1 MGQKEYCNLGGDS
14 IKRPIV
20 VIAIGY
26 CIGII
31 WGLYFRFSI
40 VLLYIL
46 IAFLYGVKKLLF
58 MSTKDN
64 NYYLKLLFCSNFGTH
79 FFPHKR
85 VKMKSVN
92 ENKKF
97 QLFSIK
103 RYIRYIKL
111 FLTKSVIS
119 VIIVSSIISNIIF
132 IFQESRYNHLYE
144 EKTIKVEGIIISNKQ
159 EREYKNRYKVK
170 VLTVDNSTKYH
181 STQIYIDVKK
191 EVEFQYGDKVILQ
204 GEFQKGSKARNTGG
218 FDYQLYLKSISIYGT
233 LNVNKYE
240 IVSSNNV
247 TVLEKGINDVK
258 LAINQKIEGT
268 LEEEEQQI
276 VKGLLLGDTTVLEE
290 DLQEQFQIAN
300 ISHVLAVSGMHVVYI
315 IMGIE
320 IFFKKWLGK
329 RKVKYIMILA
339 VIFYV
344 SITGATSSI
353 VRAGIME
360 ILSIL
365 SFLVYRKK
373 DIWTS
378 IAFSLLCILIQ
389 NPYAIKR
396 CGITII
402 LFRNNRYYLIS

>member
-1 MGQKEYCNLGGDS
+1 MGQEEYCNLGGDS
-14 IKRPIV
+14 IKRPII

-26 CIGII
+26 SIGII
-31 WGLYFRFSI
+31 WGLYFNFSI

-46 IAFLYGVKKLLF
+46 IAFLYFVKEFWF
-58 MSTKDN
+58 MSRKD
-64 NYYLKLLFCSNFGTH
+64 KT
-79 FFPHKR
+79 
-85 VKMKSVN
+85 VN

-97 QLFSIK
+97 QLLSIK
-103 RYIRYIKL
+103 RYVRYTKI
-111 FLTKSVIS
+111 FFTKSSICL
-119 VIIVSSIISNIIF
+119 ILFSSIISNTIF
-132 IFQESRYNHLYE
+132 IFQENRYEQLYE
-144 EKTIKVEGIIISNKQ
+144 EKAIKVEGIIISNKQ

-170 VLTVDNSTKYH
+170 VLAVDNSTKYH
-181 STQIYIDVKK
+181 ATQIYIDVKK

-233 LNVNKYE
+233 LDVNKYQV
-240 IVSSNNV
+240 VSSNNL
-247 TVLEKGINDVK
+247 TILEKGINVIK
-258 LAINQKIEGT
+258 IAINQKIEGA

-320 IFFKKWLGK
+320 ILFKKWLGK
-329 RKVKYIMILA
+329 RKVKYIMILG

-353 VRAGIME
+353 VRAGIMG

-389 NPYAIKR
+389 NPYAITR
-396 CGITII
+396 CWITII
-402 LFRNNRYYLIS
+402 LSRNNRYYPIP

>member
-1 MGQKEYCNLGGDS
+1 MGQEEYCNLGGDS
-14 IKRPIV
+14 IKRPMV

-26 CIGII
+26 SIGII
-31 WGLYFRFSI
+31 WGLYFHFSI
-40 VLLYIL
+40 VLFYIL
-46 IAFLYGVKKLLF
+46 IAFLYSVKKLLI
-58 MSTKDN
+58 SK
-64 NYYLKLLFCSNFGTH
+64 
-79 FFPHKR
+79 KR
-85 VKMKSVN
+85 
-92 ENKKF
+92 KKF

-103 RYIRYIKL
+103 RYVRYIKL
-111 FLTKSVIS
+111 FFTKP
-119 VIIVSSIISNIIF
+119 IICLILFSSIISNTIF
-132 IFQESRYNHLYE
+132 IFQENRYDQLYE
-144 EKTIKVEGIIISNKQ
+144 EKAIKVEGIIISNKQ

-170 VLTVDNSTKYH
+170 VLAVDNSTKYH

-204 GEFQKGSKARNTGG
+204 GEFQKGSNARNTGG

-240 IVSSNNV
+240 IVSSKNV

-258 LAINQKIEGT
+258 LAINQKIEGA

-320 IFFKKWLGK
+320 IFFRKWLGK

-353 VRAGIME
+353 VRAGIMG

-389 NPYAIKR
+389 NPYAITR

-402 LFRNNRYYLIS
+402 LFRNNWYYLIS

>member
-1 MGQKEYCNLGGDS
+1 MGQEEYCNLGGDS

-26 CIGII
+26 SIGII
-31 WGLYFRFSI
+31 WGLYFHFSI
-40 VLLYIL
+40 VLFYIL
-46 IAFLYGVKKLLF
+46 IAFLYSVKKLLI
-58 MSTKDN
+58 SK
-64 NYYLKLLFCSNFGTH
+64 
-79 FFPHKR
+79 KR
-85 VKMKSVN
+85 
-92 ENKKF
+92 KKF

-103 RYIRYIKL
+103 RYVRYIKL
-111 FLTKSVIS
+111 FFTKP
-119 VIIVSSIISNIIF
+119 IICLILFSSIISNTIF

-144 EKTIKVEGIIISNKQ
+144 EKNIKVEGIIISNKQ

-181 STQIYIDVKK
+181 ATQIYIDVKK

-240 IVSSNNV
+240 IVSSKNV

-258 LAINQKIEGT
+258 LAINQKIEGA

-320 IFFKKWLGK
+320 IFFRKWLGK

-353 VRAGIME
+353 VRAGIMG

-389 NPYAIKR
+389 NPYAITR
-396 CGITII
+396 CWITII
-402 LFRNNRYYLIS
+402 LFRNNWYYLIS

>member
-1 MGQKEYCNLGGDS
+1 MGQEEYCNLGGDS
-14 IKRPIV
+14 IKRPII

-26 CIGII
+26 SIGII
-31 WGLYFRFSI
+31 WGLYFNFSI

-46 IAFLYGVKKLLF
+46 IAFLYFVKEFWF
-58 MSTKDN
+58 MSRKD
-64 NYYLKLLFCSNFGTH
+64 KT
-79 FFPHKR
+79 
-85 VKMKSVN
+85 VN

-97 QLFSIK
+97 QLLSIK
-103 RYIRYIKL
+103 RYVRYTKI
-111 FLTKSVIS
+111 FFTKSSICL
-119 VIIVSSIISNIIF
+119 ILFSSIISNTIF
-132 IFQESRYNHLYE
+132 IFQENRYEQLYE
-144 EKTIKVEGIIISNKQ
+144 EKAIKVEGIIISNKQ

-170 VLTVDNSTKYH
+170 VLAVDNSTKYH
-181 STQIYIDVKK
+181 ATQIYIDVKK

-233 LNVNKYE
+233 LDVNKYQV
-240 IVSSNNV
+240 VSSNNL
-247 TVLEKGINDVK
+247 TILEKGINVIK
-258 LAINQKIEGT
+258 IAINQKIEGA

-329 RKVKYIMILA
+329 RKVKYIMILV

-353 VRAGIME
+353 VRAGIMG

-389 NPYAIKR
+389 NPYAITR
-396 CGITII
+396 CWITII
-402 LFRNNRYYLIS
+402 LSRNNRYYPIP

>member
-1 MGQKEYCNLGGDS
+1 MGQEEYCNLGGDS

-26 CIGII
+26 SIGII
-31 WGLYFRFSI
+31 WGLYFCFSI

-46 IAFLYGVKKLLF
+46 IAFLYLVKKFLF
-58 MSTKDN
+58 MSRKD
-64 NYYLKLLFCSNFGTH
+64 KLA
-79 FFPHKR
+79 
-85 VKMKSVN
+85 N

-111 FLTKSVIS
+111 FLTKPVIS
-119 VIIVSSIISNIIF
+119 FIIISSIISNTIF

-144 EKTIKVEGIIISNKQ
+144 EKNIKVEGIIISNKQ

-191 EVEFQYGDKVILQ
+191 EVEFQYADKVILE
-204 GEFQKGSKARNTGG
+204 GEFQKGSEARNTGG

-233 LNVNKYE
+233 LNVNKYQ

-247 TVLEKGINDVK
+247 TILEKGINNIK
-258 LAINQKIEGT
+258 LVINQKIESA

-320 IFFKKWLGK
+320 ILFKKWLGK
-329 RKVKYIMILA
+329 RKIKYIMILA

-353 VRAGIME
+353 VRAGIMG

-373 DIWTS
+373 DIWNS
-378 IAFSLLCILIQ
+378 IAVSLLFVLIQ
-389 NPYAIKR
+389 NPYAITR
-396 CGITII
+396 
-402 LFRNNRYYLIS
+402 R

>member
-1 MGQKEYCNLGGDS
+1 MGQEEYCNLGGDS
-14 IKRPIV
+14 IKRPII

-26 CIGII
+26 SIGII
-31 WGLYFRFSI
+31 WGLYFNFSI

-46 IAFLYGVKKLLF
+46 IAFLYFVKEFWF
-58 MSTKDN
+58 MSRKD
-64 NYYLKLLFCSNFGTH
+64 KT
-79 FFPHKR
+79 
-85 VKMKSVN
+85 VN

-97 QLFSIK
+97 QLLSIK
-103 RYIRYIKL
+103 RYVRYTKI
-111 FLTKSVIS
+111 FFTKSSICL
-119 VIIVSSIISNIIF
+119 ILFSSIISNTIF
-132 IFQESRYNHLYE
+132 IFQENRYEQLYE
-144 EKTIKVEGIIISNKQ
+144 EKAIKVEGIIISNKQ

-170 VLTVDNSTKYH
+170 VLAVDNSTKYH
-181 STQIYIDVKK
+181 ATQIYIDVKK

-233 LNVNKYE
+233 LDVNRYQV
-240 IVSSNNV
+240 VSSNNL
-247 TVLEKGINDVK
+247 TILEKGINVIK
-258 LAINQKIEGT
+258 IAINQKIEGA

-329 RKVKYIMILA
+329 RKVKYIMILG

-353 VRAGIME
+353 VRAGIMG

-389 NPYAIKR
+389 NPYAITR
-396 CGITII
+396 CWITII
-402 LFRNNRYYLIS
+402 LSRNNRYYPIP

>member
-1 MGQKEYCNLGGDS
+1 MGQEEYCNLGGDS

-26 CIGII
+26 SIGII
-31 WGLYFRFSI
+31 WGLYFHFSI
-40 VLLYIL
+40 VLFYIL
-46 IAFLYGVKKLLF
+46 IAFLYSVKKLLI
-58 MSTKDN
+58 SK
-64 NYYLKLLFCSNFGTH
+64 
-79 FFPHKR
+79 KR
-85 VKMKSVN
+85 
-92 ENKKF
+92 KKF

-103 RYIRYIKL
+103 RYVRYIKL
-111 FLTKSVIS
+111 FFTKP
-119 VIIVSSIISNIIF
+119 IICLILFSSIISNTIF
-132 IFQESRYNHLYE
+132 IFQENRYDQLYE
-144 EKTIKVEGIIISNKQ
+144 EKAIKVEGIIISNKQ

-170 VLTVDNSTKYH
+170 VLAVDNSTKYH

-204 GEFQKGSKARNTGG
+204 GEFQKGSNARNTGG

-240 IVSSNNV
+240 IVSSKNV

-258 LAINQKIEGT
+258 LAINQKIEGA

-320 IFFKKWLGK
+320 IFFRKWLGK

-353 VRAGIME
+353 VRAGIMG

-389 NPYAIKR
+389 NPYAITR

-402 LFRNNRYYLIS
+402 LFRNNWYYLIS

>member
-1 MGQKEYCNLGGDS
+1 MGQEEYCNLGGDS

-26 CIGII
+26 SIGII
-31 WGLYFRFSI
+31 WGLYFHFSV
-40 VLLYIL
+40 VLFYIL
-46 IAFLYGVKKLLF
+46 IAFLYSVKKLLI
-58 MSTKDN
+58 SK
-64 NYYLKLLFCSNFGTH
+64 
-79 FFPHKR
+79 KR
-85 VKMKSVN
+85 
-92 ENKKF
+92 KKF

-103 RYIRYIKL
+103 RYVRYIKL
-111 FLTKSVIS
+111 FFTKP
-119 VIIVSSIISNIIF
+119 IICLILFSSIISNTIF

-144 EKTIKVEGIIISNKQ
+144 EKNIKVEGIIISNKQ

-181 STQIYIDVKK
+181 ATQIYIDVKK

-258 LAINQKIEGT
+258 LAINQKIEGA

-320 IFFKKWLGK
+320 IFFRKWLGK

-353 VRAGIME
+353 VRAGIMG

-389 NPYAIKR
+389 NPYAITR
-396 CGITII
+396 CWITII
-402 LFRNNRYYLIS
+402 LFRNNWYYLIS

>member
-1 MGQKEYCNLGGDS
+1 MGQEEYCKLGGDS

-26 CIGII
+26 SIGII
-31 WGLYFRFSI
+31 WGLYFHFSI
-40 VLLYIL
+40 VLFYIL
-46 IAFLYGVKKLLF
+46 IAFLYSVKKLLI
-58 MSTKDN
+58 SK
-64 NYYLKLLFCSNFGTH
+64 
-79 FFPHKR
+79 KR
-85 VKMKSVN
+85 
-92 ENKKF
+92 KKF

-103 RYIRYIKL
+103 RYVRYIKL
-111 FLTKSVIS
+111 FFTKP
-119 VIIVSSIISNIIF
+119 IICLILFSSIISNTIF

-144 EKTIKVEGIIISNKQ
+144 EKNIKVEGIIISNKQ

-181 STQIYIDVKK
+181 VTQIYIDVKK

-258 LAINQKIEGT
+258 LAINQKIEGA

-320 IFFKKWLGK
+320 IFFRKWLGK

-353 VRAGIME
+353 VRAGIMG

-389 NPYAIKR
+389 NPYAITR
-396 CGITII
+396 CWITII
-402 LFRNNRYYLIS
+402 LFRNNWYYLIS

>member
-1 MGQKEYCNLGGDS
+1 MGQEEYCNLGGDS
-14 IKRPIV
+14 IKRPII

-26 CIGII
+26 SIGII
-31 WGLYFRFSI
+31 WGLYFNFSI

-46 IAFLYGVKKLLF
+46 IAFLYFVKEFWF
-58 MSTKDN
+58 MSRKD
-64 NYYLKLLFCSNFGTH
+64 KT
-79 FFPHKR
+79 
-85 VKMKSVN
+85 VN

-97 QLFSIK
+97 QLLSIK
-103 RYIRYIKL
+103 RYVRYTKI
-111 FLTKSVIS
+111 FFTKSSICL
-119 VIIVSSIISNIIF
+119 ILFSSIISNTIF
-132 IFQESRYNHLYE
+132 IFQENRYEQLYE
-144 EKTIKVEGIIISNKQ
+144 EKAIKVEGIIISNKQ

-170 VLTVDNSTKYH
+170 VLAVDNSTKYY

-218 FDYQLYLKSISIYGT
+218 FDYQLYLKSISIYGN
-233 LNVNKYE
+233 LDVNKYQV
-240 IVSSNNV
+240 VSSDNL
-247 TVLEKGINDVK
+247 TILEKGINVIK
-258 LAINQKIEGT
+258 IAINQKIEGA

-329 RKVKYIMILA
+329 RKVKYIMILG

-353 VRAGIME
+353 VRAGIMG

-389 NPYAIKR
+389 NPYAITR
-396 CGITII
+396 CWITII
-402 LFRNNRYYLIS
+402 LSRNNRYYPIP